1 MEIKLWQSTDK
12 PIEKYLINAASI
24 SDRKNG
30 EESIQ
35 TARKL
40 IANTDFFVDR
50 GENGRMIDLK
60 EDLRKC
66 YSYKR

>member
-1 MEIKLWQSTDK
+1 MEIKLWQSTNK

-24 SDRKNG
+24 SDRKDW

-40 IANTDFFVDR
+40 IANTDFFV
-50 GENGRMIDLK
+50 I
-60 EDLRKC
+60 EDGDGLF
-66 YSYKR
+66 